1 MAKRVLVA
9 EDDAAIRKLLVRV
22 FAREGFDVDAASNG
36 REAIDLIGKTFYD
49 GVVLDLMMPDISG
62 FDVLRWIRTE
72 RPEIAKK
79 LIVITAASDRETRH
93 IRAGEVC
100 AVLRKPFDLGEVTA
114 TLRTCV

>member
-1 MAKRVLVA
+1 
-9 EDDAAIRKLLVRV
+9 
-22 FAREGFDVDAASNG
+22 
-36 REAIDLIGKTFYD
+36 
-49 GVVLDLMMPDISG
+49 VLDLMMPDISG